1 MLDLRTEKISQ
12 LSQAMTKSKDKIII
26 EAFGLIIKEDI
37 TDDPVQVLQKYKD
50 RMQCF
55 VELDRYHKGI
65 ETYCFDN
72 IPVIE
77 IYPLQTE
84 MEGTIMTAKQNYRV
98 LLEGV

>member
-1 MLDLRTEKISQ
+1 MISLIREKTRQ
-12 LSQAMTKSKDKIII
+12 LSESLSVSKDKILI
-26 EAFGLIIKEDI
+26 EAFGLVIREDI
-37 TDDPVQVLQKYKD
+37 TDNRIETLSKYKG

-55 VELDRYHKGI
+55 VNHKGI

-84 MEGTIMTAKQNYRV
+84 MEGNIMTAKQNYRM
-98 LLEGV
+98 LWRGEKK